1 MRGQGNGSQI
11 SHRPSSVTPTA
22 LPKIACLRWE
32 RAMVW
37 WRLRRGRGDGRGGG
51 RGAAAAVPTPTAFV
65 LFFLGPPA
73 SFDETCSQCT
83 AIVFAKHDYRV
94 CNARLSCSQCT
105 AIVFAMLC
113 YRVRNARLSCSQ
125 CSAIVA
131 WQRHV
136 HVRLHVVPG
145 RVWTQPFL
153 RPTAALAH
161 HNCVPVR
168 MSPWWGTG
176 GQEGRGEGSKR
187 ERE

>member
-11 SHRPSSVTPTA
+11 SHRSSSVTPTA
-22 LPKIACLRWE
+22 LPTIACLRWE

-105 AIVFAMLC
+105 AIVFAMLR
-113 YRVRNARLSCSQ
+113 YRCLATTCTCAPACGSRSRLDAASSASYRCPGPSQLRACAYVAMVGDRGAR
-125 CSAIVA
+125 
-131 WQRHV
+131 RE
-136 HVRLHVVPG
+136 
-145 RVWTQPFL
+145 
-153 RPTAALAH
+153 
-161 HNCVPVR
+161 
-168 MSPWWGTG
+168 G
-176 GQEGRGEGSKR
+176 GGE
-187 ERE
+187 